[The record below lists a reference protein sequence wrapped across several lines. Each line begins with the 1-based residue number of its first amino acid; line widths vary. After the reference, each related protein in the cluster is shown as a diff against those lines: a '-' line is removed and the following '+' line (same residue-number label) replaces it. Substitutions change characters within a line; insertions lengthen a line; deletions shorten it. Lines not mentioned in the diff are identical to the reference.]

1 MKEKVSI
8 IIRNK
13 NEERWIALC
22 LKKIFSQN
30 YKNIEIIIVDN
41 FSSDKTLEKIKNFPY
56 KLVKIKKFLP
66 GKALNLGINKA
77 SGSII
82 VCLSA
87 HCIPV
92 DNNWLK
98 NLIKP
103 LKNKSIGGVYGRQ
116 QPLPYSSTS
125 DKRDLITI
133 FGLDKKIQEK
143 DPFFHNANS
152 AFKKTLWKKIPFD
165 EKIKN
170 IEDRIWGKKVLSK
183 KLKIFYTP
191 SASVFHWHGVHQNQ
205 EFKRSSNVVK
215 IIENLDKDLYK
226 NNINQL
232 ENLNIIAIVSIKG
245 QNLVYKKKNILDF
258 SIKSLKESKFIKNI
272 FINTDNSKTAKLAQK
287 YKVNKIMRP
296 KSLSN
301 YQSDLISTSKYALS
315 QIEKKGIIPDFIVM
329 LTEEYPF
336 REDGFFDELINEIL
350 ENGLDLVLASAQEK
364 GGMWIGE
371 KDEKKEDK
379 PKLYVDGLTPKKLRT
394 KFAMKTSFGLGCV
407 ITPQNLRSGNIYSGK
422 IGFREVKNSLSFIPI
437 NKKNI
442 NIIMKKIL
450 RINL

>member
-1 MKEKVSI
+1 MNEKVSI
-8 IIRNK
+8 VIRTK
-13 NEERWIALC
+13 NEERWIFNC
-22 LKKIFSQN
+22 LKKIFNQS

-41 FSSDKTLEKIKNFPY
+41 YSTDKTLKKIKNFPH
-56 KLVKIKKFLP
+56 KVIKIKKFLP
-66 GKALNLGINKA
+66 GKALNLGIEKA

-92 DNNWLK
+92 NKDWLR

-103 LKNKSIGGVYGRQ
+103 LKNRSIAGVYGRQ

-133 FGLDKKIQEK
+133 FGLDKKIQKK

-152 AFKKTLWKKIPFD
+152 AFRKIIWKKIPFD
-165 EKIKN
+165 EKVKN

-183 KLKIFYTP
+183 KFKIFYEP

-205 EFKRSSNVVK
+205 EQKRAKNVIR

-226 NNINQL
+226 NKVHQI
-232 ENLNIIAIVSIKG
+232 ENLNIIAIISIKG
-245 QNLVYKKKNILDF
+245 QNLIYKKKNILEY
-258 SIKSLKESKFIKNI
+258 SIRSLKESKYIKNI
-272 FINTDNSKTAKLAQK
+272 FINTDNSETAKLAEK

-296 KSLSN
+296 KILSN
-301 YQSDLISTSKYALS
+301 SNSDLISTSKYALNK
-315 QIEKKGIIPDFIVM
+315 IEKKGIIPDFIIM

-336 REDGFFDELINEIL
+336 REEGFFDALLNKIL
-350 ENGLDLVLASAQEK
+350 DNGLDLVLASGLEK

-371 KDEKKEDK
+371 KDSTKDNL
-379 PKLYVDGLTPKKLRT
+379 PKLYVDGLTPKKLRK

-422 IGFREVKNSLSFIPI
+422 IGFYDVKNMLSFIPL

-442 NIIMKKIL
+442 NTIMKKIL
-450 RINL
+450 KINL

>member
-8 IIRNK
+8 IIRTK

-152 AFKKTLWKKIPFD
+152 AFKKSTWKKINFD
-165 EKIKN
+165 EKITN
-170 IEDRIWGKKVLSK
+170 IEDRIWGKKIISQ
-183 KLKIFYTP
+183 KLKIFYQP
-191 SASVFHWHGVHQNQ
+191 LASVFHWHGVHQNQ
-205 EFKRSSNVVK
+205 NPDRASNVIK

-226 NNINQL
+226 KSVQDLNS
-232 ENLNIIAIVSIKG
+232 LNIVAIISIKG
-245 QNLVYKKKNILDF
+245 KNLVYNKKNLVEA
-258 SIKSLKESKFIKNI
+258 SIKSLKETKLIKKI
-272 FINTDNSKTAKLAQK
+272 FINTDNLHTAKIADK
-287 YKVNKIMRP
+287 YKVDKIIRP
-296 KSLSN
+296 KILSKSN
-301 YQSDLISTSKYALS
+301 MDIVSVSRFALDK
-315 QIEKKGIIPDFIVM
+315 IEKDGIIPDYII
-329 LTEEYPF
+329 LLSEEYPF
-336 REDGFFDELINEIL
+336 RENNYFELMIKKIVNE
-350 ENGLDLVLASAQEK
+350 GLDLILSANNEK
-364 GGMWIGE
+364 SGFWTQKN
-371 KDEKKEDK
+371 KDN
-379 PKLYVDGLTPKKLRT
+379 PKLIVDGIVPRKLREKT
-394 KFAMKTSFGLGCV
+394 AVRTSFGLGCI
-407 ITPQNLRSGNIYSGK
+407 ITPQNLRSGNIYKGK
-422 IGFREVKNSLSFIPI
+422 VGFYKIENPISFISI

-442 NIIMKKIL
+442 NNIMKKIL
-450 RINL
+450 NISL

>member
-8 IIRNK
+8 IIRTK

-66 GKALNLGINKA
+66 GKALNLGINEA

-152 AFKKTLWKKIPFD
+152 AFKKSTWKKINFD
-165 EKIKN
+165 EKITN
-170 IEDRIWGKKVLSK
+170 IEDRIWGKKIISQ
-183 KLKIFYTP
+183 KLKIFYQP
-191 SASVFHWHGVHQNQ
+191 LASVFHWHGVHQNQ
-205 EFKRSSNVVK
+205 NPDRASNVIK

-226 NNINQL
+226 KSVQDLNS
-232 ENLNIIAIVSIKG
+232 LNIVAIISIKG
-245 QNLVYKKKNILDF
+245 KNLVYNKKNLVEA
-258 SIKSLKESKFIKNI
+258 SIKSLKETKLIKKI
-272 FINTDNSKTAKLAQK
+272 FINTDNLHTAKIADK
-287 YKVNKIMRP
+287 YKVDKIIRP
-296 KSLSN
+296 KILSKSN
-301 YQSDLISTSKYALS
+301 MDIVSVSRFALDK
-315 QIEKKGIIPDFIVM
+315 IEKDGIIPDYII
-329 LTEEYPF
+329 LLSEEYPF
-336 REDGFFDELINEIL
+336 RENNYFELMIKKIVNE
-350 ENGLDLVLASAQEK
+350 GLDLILSANNEK
-364 GGMWIGE
+364 SGFWTQKN
-371 KDEKKEDK
+371 KDN
-379 PKLYVDGLTPKKLRT
+379 PKLIVDGLVPRKLREKT
-394 KFAMKTSFGLGCV
+394 AVRTSFGLGCI
-407 ITPQNLRSGNIYSGK
+407 ITPQNLRSGNIYKGK
-422 IGFREVKNSLSFIPI
+422 VGFYKIENPISFISI

-442 NIIMKKIL
+442 NNIMKKIL
-450 RINL
+450 NISL

>member
-8 IIRNK
+8 IIRTK
-13 NEERWIALC
+13 TEERWIALC

-152 AFKKTLWKKIPFD
+152 AFKKSTWKKINFD
-165 EKIKN
+165 EKITN
-170 IEDRIWGKKVLSK
+170 IEDRIWGKKIISQ
-183 KLKIFYTP
+183 KLKIFYQP
-191 SASVFHWHGVHQNQ
+191 LASVFHWHGVHQNQ
-205 EFKRSSNVVK
+205 NPDRASNVIK

-226 NNINQL
+226 KSVQDLNS
-232 ENLNIIAIVSIKG
+232 LNIVAIISIKG
-245 QNLVYKKKNILDF
+245 KNLVYNKKNLVEA
-258 SIKSLKESKFIKNI
+258 SIKSLKETKLIKKI
-272 FINTDNSKTAKLAQK
+272 FINTDNLHTAKIADK
-287 YKVNKIMRP
+287 YKVDKIIRP
-296 KSLSN
+296 KILSKSN
-301 YQSDLISTSKYALS
+301 MDIVSVSRFALDK
-315 QIEKKGIIPDFIVM
+315 IEKDGIIPDYII
-329 LTEEYPF
+329 LLSEEYPF
-336 REDGFFDELINEIL
+336 RENNYFELMIKKIVNE
-350 ENGLDLVLASAQEK
+350 GLDLILSANNEK
-364 GGMWIGE
+364 SGFWTQKN
-371 KDEKKEDK
+371 KDN
-379 PKLYVDGLTPKKLRT
+379 PKLIVDGLVPRKLREKT
-394 KFAMKTSFGLGCV
+394 AVRTSFGLGCI
-407 ITPQNLRSGNIYSGK
+407 ITPQNLRSGNIYKGK
-422 IGFREVKNSLSFIPI
+422 VGFYKIENPISFISI

-442 NIIMKKIL
+442 NNIMKKIL
-450 RINL
+450 NISL